1 MTDLRATLE
10 RTLGDIYSFERELV
24 GGGMSRVFVAID
36 RSLGRE
42 IIVKVLS
49 TEVAADLSVERFRRE
64 IHLAAKLQHPH
75 IVPLLSA
82 GEVNGAPYFT
92 MPFVEGESLRARLS
106 RVGELPVP
114 DVVRILRE
122 VASALSYAHKHG
134 VAHRDIKPDN
144 VMLTDEF
151 ALVTDFG
158 VAKALTESSK
168 GPGAATLTG
177 LGVTLG
183 TPAYM
188 APEQATADPSIDHRA
203 DLYAVGVMAYEM
215 LTGSLPF
222 AGRSMQATLVAHAI
236 EKPEPI
242 ERRRPA
248 IPQALAV
255 LIMRC
260 LEKHPADRPQSAAEL
275 LTTLDALQTD
285 HGMSAQSAATWRR
298 NIGIAAAVAGVIVVA
313 VAVIYVMANRRDLA
327 GGAQPVTQLRSVA
340 VLPLSNV
347 GGDAKDE
354 YFSDG
359 MTDELA
365 NALSKL
371 PGLRVASRT
380 SAYAFKGKKD
390 ADVGEIGRKL
400 HVQAILEGTVRR
412 SGDRLR
418 VGAQLTNVSDGF
430 AIWSDTYE
438 RRTSDI
444 FAVQDDIARA
454 IATAL
459 KLKLGDSAADLAST
473 SHGTESVDAYDS
485 FLRGRYL
492 WNRRGAA
499 NLRRAL
505 AYFEESIA
513 RDPRF
518 ARAYAGLA
526 ITYAILPEYTDA
538 VPRDALA
545 KTRSAAT
552 RALAL
557 DSTLAEAHTALGLA
571 AVHAWD
577 FRAGEAEYQKA
588 IALDPQ
594 YPTAHQWYGEL
605 LYHTGRM
612 DSSFVEIRRALAL
625 DPLAPIPP
633 LALGYA
639 LTLAGRYEDAIKQF
653 STADEFAPGLG
664 LTRELLAD
672 AHLQMGQTEKAVE
685 ELEEAA
691 RLDNETLSTKGRLC
705 HGYGIAGR
713 TDDARKLLKE
723 IEVRAEKERASWVPR
738 AICHLGLGDR
748 STALDDME
756 AAVKNHE
763 LAVFTAYSPLLD
775 RTWDPVRSDPRWDRI
790 LRSANLGDYIAQALT
805 SRHLATPQ
813 IGHPQN

>member
-10 RTLGDIYSFERELV
+10 RTLGDSYTFEREIV
-24 GGGMSRVFVAID
+24 GGGMSRVFVAMD
-36 RSLGRE
+36 RNLGRQ

-49 TEVAADLSVERFRRE
+49 ADVGAELSVDRFRRE

-92 MPFVEGESLRARLS
+92 MPFVEGESLRAKLS
-106 RVGELPVP
+106 RVGELSIREA
-114 DVVRILRE
+114 VRILRE
-122 VASALSYAHKHG
+122 VASALSYAHRHG
-134 VAHRDIKPDN
+134 VVHRDIKPDN

-168 GPGAATLTG
+168 APGVATLTG

-188 APEQATADPSIDHRA
+188 APEQATADPSVDHRA
-203 DLYAVGVMAYEM
+203 DIYAFGVMAYEM
-215 LTGSLPF
+215 LSGSLPF
-222 AGRSMQATLVAHAI
+222 ARRSTQAMLAAHAI

-242 ERRRPA
+242 EQRRPA
-248 IPQALAV
+248 VPRALAAMV
-255 LIMRC
+255 MRC

-275 LTTLDALQTD
+275 LPTLDSVHTEHEL
-285 HGMSAQSAATWRR
+285 SASPSARR
-298 NIGIAAAVAGVIVVA
+298 RRMRIIGAVAAAIVVVGVVLYA
-313 VAVIYVMANRRDLA
+313 VATGRGLA
-327 GGAQPVTQLRSVA
+327 RGGGGGAQPVAQLRSVA
-340 VLPLSNV
+340 VLPLANV
-347 GGDAKDE
+347 GGDARDE

-371 PGLRVASRT
+371 PGLRIASRT
-380 SAYAFKGKKD
+380 SAYAFKGRKD
-390 ADVGEIGRKL
+390 VDVGEIGRKL
-400 HVQAILEGTVRR
+400 HVQAILEGAVRR

-418 VGAQLTNVSDGF
+418 VGAQLTNVSDGL

-444 FAVQDDIARA
+444 FTVQDDIARA
-454 IATAL
+454 IAGAL
-459 KLKLGDSAADLAST
+459 KLKLGASAAELSST
-473 SHGTESVDAYDS
+473 SHGTENVEAYDS
-485 FLRGRYL
+485 FLRGRYF
-492 WNRRGAA
+492 WNHRGAA

-526 ITYAILPEYTDA
+526 ITLAILPEYTDSP
-538 VPRDALA
+538 PREALA
-545 KTRSAAT
+545 KTRSAAA

-577 FRAGEAEYQKA
+577 FRAGEGEYQKA
-588 IALDPQ
+588 IALDPE

-605 LYHTGRM
+605 LYHTGRL
-612 DSSFVEIRRALAL
+612 DSSFVEIRRAMGL

-633 LALGYA
+633 LAFGYA
-639 LTLAGRYEDAIKQF
+639 LTLAGQYGAAIQQF
-653 STADEFAPGLG
+653 SKADELAPGLG
-664 LTRELLAD
+664 LNRDLIAD
-672 AHLQMGQTEKAVE
+672 AHLQMGQTQKAID

-691 RLDNETLSTKGRLC
+691 RLDSETLLTKGRLC
-705 HGYGIAGR
+705 HAYGVAGR
-713 TDDARKLLKE
+713 TDDARKLLQQ
-723 IEVRAEKERASWVPR
+723 IEARAEKERRSWVPR

-748 STALDDME
+748 SVALDEME
-756 AAVKNHE
+756 AAVRDHE
-763 LAVFTAYSPLLD
+763 IAVFIAYSPLLD
-775 RTWDPVRSDPRWDRI
+775 RTWDPVRGDPRWDRI
-790 LRSANLGDYIAQALT
+790 LRAVNLGDYIAGA
-805 SRHLATPQ
+805 RKP
-813 IGHPQN
+813 

>member
-1 MTDLRATLE
+1 VTDLRATLE
-10 RTLGDIYSFERELV
+10 RTLGDSYTFEREIV
-24 GGGMSRVFVAID
+24 GGGMSRVFVAVD
-36 RSLGRE
+36 RNLGRQ

-49 TEVAADLSVERFRRE
+49 ADVGAELSVDRFRRE

-92 MPFVEGESLRARLS
+92 MPFVEGESLRAKLS
-106 RVGELPVP
+106 RVGELSIREA
-114 DVVRILRE
+114 VRILRE
-122 VASALSYAHKHG
+122 VASALSYAHRHG
-134 VAHRDIKPDN
+134 VVHRDIKPDN

-168 GPGAATLTG
+168 APGVATLTG

-203 DLYAVGVMAYEM
+203 DIYAFGVMAYEM
-215 LTGSLPF
+215 LSGSLPF
-222 AGRSMQATLVAHAI
+222 ARRSTQAMLAAHAI
-236 EKPEPI
+236 ERPEPI
-242 ERRRPA
+242 EQRRPA
-248 IPQALAV
+248 VPHALAAMV
-255 LIMRC
+255 MRC

-275 LTTLDALQTD
+275 LPTLDSVHTEHEL
-285 HGMSAQSAATWRR
+285 SASPSAARR
-298 NIGIAAAVAGVIVVA
+298 RRMRIIGAVAAAIVVVGVVLYA
-313 VAVIYVMANRRDLA
+313 MATGRGLA
-327 GGAQPVTQLRSVA
+327 RGGGGGAQPVAQLRSVA
-340 VLPLSNV
+340 VLPLANV
-347 GGDAKDE
+347 GGDARDE

-371 PGLRVASRT
+371 PGLRIASRT
-380 SAYAFKGKKD
+380 SAYAFKGRKD
-390 ADVGEIGRKL
+390 VDVGEIGRKL
-400 HVQAILEGTVRR
+400 HVQAILEGAVRR

-418 VGAQLTNVSDGF
+418 VGAQLTNVSDGL

-444 FAVQDDIARA
+444 FTVQDDIARA
-454 IATAL
+454 IAGAL
-459 KLKLGDSAADLAST
+459 KLKLGASAAELSST
-473 SHGTESVDAYDS
+473 SHGTENVEAYDS
-485 FLRGRYL
+485 FLRGRYF
-492 WNRRGAA
+492 WNHRGAA

-526 ITYAILPEYTDA
+526 ITLAILPEYTDA
-538 VPRDALA
+538 PPREALA
-545 KTRSAAT
+545 KTRSAAA

-577 FRAGEAEYQKA
+577 FRAGEGEYQKA
-588 IALDPQ
+588 IALDPE

-605 LYHTGRM
+605 LYHTGRL
-612 DSSFVEIRRALAL
+612 DSSFVEIRRAMGL

-633 LALGYA
+633 LAFGYA
-639 LTLAGRYEDAIKQF
+639 LTLAGQYGAAIQQF
-653 STADEFAPGLG
+653 SKADELAPGLG
-664 LTRELLAD
+664 LNRDLIAD
-672 AHLQMGQTEKAVE
+672 AHLQMGQTQKAID

-691 RLDNETLSTKGRLC
+691 RLDSETLLTKGRLC
-705 HGYGIAGR
+705 HAYGVAGR
-713 TDDARKLLKE
+713 TDDARKLLQQ
-723 IEVRAEKERASWVPR
+723 IEARAEKERRSWVPR

-748 STALDDME
+748 SVALDEME
-756 AAVKNHE
+756 AAVRDHE
-763 LAVFTAYSPLLD
+763 IAVFIAYSPLLD
-775 RTWDPVRSDPRWDRI
+775 RTWDPVRGDPRWDRI
-790 LRSANLGDYIAQALT
+790 LRAVNLGDYIARA
-805 SRHLATPQ
+805 RKP
-813 IGHPQN
+813 

>member
-1 MTDLRATLE
+1 
-10 RTLGDIYSFERELV
+10 
-24 GGGMSRVFVAID
+24 
-36 RSLGRE
+36 
-42 IIVKVLS
+42 
-49 TEVAADLSVERFRRE
+49 
-64 IHLAAKLQHPH
+64 
-75 IVPLLSA
+75 
-82 GEVNGAPYFT
+82 
-92 MPFVEGESLRARLS
+92 
-106 RVGELPVP
+106 
-114 DVVRILRE
+114 
-122 VASALSYAHKHG
+122 
-134 VAHRDIKPDN
+134 
-144 VMLTDEF
+144 
-151 ALVTDFG
+151 
-158 VAKALTESSK
+158 
-168 GPGAATLTG
+168 AATLTG

-203 DLYAVGVMAYEM
+203 DIYSFGVMAYEM
-215 LTGSLPF
+215 LTGSVPF
-222 AGRSMQATLVAHAI
+222 AGRSMQATLAAQAI

-242 ERRRPA
+242 ERRRPG
-248 IPQALAV
+248 IPHALAT

-260 LEKHPADRPQSAAEL
+260 LDKHPADRPQSAAEL
-275 LTTLDALQTD
+275 LTALDSIHTGHGVSALP
-285 HGMSAQSAATWRR
+285 SAARQR
-298 NIGIAAAVAGVIVVA
+298 NMKIIGIVAAVIVVVGA
-313 VAVIYVMANRRDLA
+313 VLYTMTNRRGA
-327 GGAQPVTQLRSVA
+327 GGPGGAQPATQLLSVA
-340 VLPLSNV
+340 VLPLDNV
-347 GGDAKDE
+347 GGDARDE

-390 ADVGEIGRKL
+390 VDVGEIGRKL
-400 HVQAILEGTVRR
+400 HVQAILEGAVRR

-418 VGAQLTNVSDGF
+418 VGAQLTNVSDGL
-430 AIWSDTYE
+430 AMWSDTYE

-444 FAVQDDIARA
+444 FEVQDDIASA

-459 KLKLGDSAADLAST
+459 KLKLGVSAAQLSST
-473 SHGTESVDAYDS
+473 SHGTENAAAYDS

-499 NLRRAL
+499 NLRKAL

-513 RDPRF
+513 RDPLF

-538 VPRDALA
+538 PPPDALEKA
-545 KTRSAAT
+545 GWAAT

-557 DSTLAEAHTALGLA
+557 DSTLGEAHTALGLA

-577 FRAGEAEYQKA
+577 FRGAEAEYQKA

-605 LYHTGRM
+605 LYHTGRL

-633 LALGYA
+633 VAMGYG
-639 LTLAGRYEDAIKQF
+639 LTLAGRHAEAVQQF
-653 STADEFAPGLG
+653 SKADELAPGLG

-672 AHLQMGQTEKAVE
+672 AHLQMGQTQKAVK

-691 RLDNETLSTKGRLC
+691 RLDSEIVLTKGRLC
-705 HGYGIAGR
+705 HAYGVAGR
-713 TDDARKLLKE
+713 TADARKLLKE
-723 IEVRAEKERASWVPR
+723 IEARGEKEAGSLVSR

-748 STALDDME
+748 ARALDEME

-763 LAVFTAYSPLLD
+763 ISVFTAYSPLLD
-775 RTWDPVRSDPRWDRI
+775 RTWDPVRSDPRWERI
-790 LRSANLGDYIAQALT
+790 LRSANLGDYIARA
-805 SRHLATPQ
+805 RKP
-813 IGHPQN
+813 

>member
-1 MTDLRATLE
+1 VTDLRATLE
-10 RTLGDIYSFERELV
+10 RTLGDSYTFEREIV
-24 GGGMSRVFVAID
+24 GGGMSRVFVAVD
-36 RSLGRE
+36 RNLGRQ

-49 TEVAADLSVERFRRE
+49 ADVGAELSVDRFRRE

-92 MPFVEGESLRARLS
+92 MPFVEGESLRAKLS
-106 RVGELPVP
+106 RVGELSIREA
-114 DVVRILRE
+114 VRILRE
-122 VASALSYAHKHG
+122 VASALSYAHRHG
-134 VAHRDIKPDN
+134 VVHRDIKPDN

-168 GPGAATLTG
+168 APGVATLTG

-203 DLYAVGVMAYEM
+203 DIYAFGVMAYEM
-215 LTGSLPF
+215 LSGSLPF
-222 AGRSMQATLVAHAI
+222 ARRSTQAMLAAHAI

-242 ERRRPA
+242 EQRRPA
-248 IPQALAV
+248 VPHALAAMV
-255 LIMRC
+255 MRC

-275 LTTLDALQTD
+275 LPTLDSVHTEHEL
-285 HGMSAQSAATWRR
+285 SASPSARR
-298 NIGIAAAVAGVIVVA
+298 RRMRIIGAAAAIVVVGVVLYA
-313 VAVIYVMANRRDLA
+313 MATGRGLA
-327 GGAQPVTQLRSVA
+327 RGGGGGAQPVAQLRSVA
-340 VLPLSNV
+340 VLPLANV
-347 GGDAKDE
+347 GGDARDE

-380 SAYAFKGKKD
+380 SAYAFKGRKD
-390 ADVGEIGRKL
+390 VDVGEIGRKL
-400 HVQAILEGTVRR
+400 HVQAILEGAVRR

-418 VGAQLTNVSDGF
+418 VGAQLTNVSDGL

-444 FAVQDDIARA
+444 FTVQDDIARA
-454 IATAL
+454 IAGAL
-459 KLKLGDSAADLAST
+459 KLKLGVSAAELSST
-473 SHGTESVDAYDS
+473 SHGTENVEAYDS
-485 FLRGRYL
+485 FLRGRYF
-492 WNRRGAA
+492 WNHRGAA

-526 ITYAILPEYTDA
+526 ITLAILPEYTDSP
-538 VPRDALA
+538 PREALA
-545 KTRSAAT
+545 KTRSAAA

-577 FRAGEAEYQKA
+577 FRAGEGEYQKA
-588 IALDPQ
+588 IALDPE

-605 LYHTGRM
+605 LYHTGRL
-612 DSSFVEIRRALAL
+612 DSSFVEIRRAMGL

-633 LALGYA
+633 LAFGYA
-639 LTLAGRYEDAIKQF
+639 LTLAGQYGAAIQQF
-653 STADEFAPGLG
+653 SKADELAPGLG
-664 LTRELLAD
+664 LNRDLIAD
-672 AHLQMGQTEKAVE
+672 AHLQMGQTQKAID

-691 RLDNETLSTKGRLC
+691 RLDSETLLTKGRLC
-705 HGYGIAGR
+705 HAYGVAGR
-713 TDDARKLLKE
+713 TDDARKLLQQ
-723 IEVRAEKERASWVPR
+723 IEARAEKERRSWVPR

-748 STALDDME
+748 SVALDEME
-756 AAVKNHE
+756 AAVRDHE
-763 LAVFTAYSPLLD
+763 IAVFIAYSPLLD
-775 RTWDPVRSDPRWDRI
+775 RTWDPVRGDPRWDRI
-790 LRSANLGDYIAQALT
+790 LRAVNLGDYIAGA
-805 SRHLATPQ
+805 RKP
-813 IGHPQN
+813 

>member
-10 RTLGDIYSFERELV
+10 RILGDSYSFQRELI
-24 GGGMSRVFVAID
+24 GGGMGRVFVAID
-36 RSLGRE
+36 RTLGRE

-49 TEVAADLSVERFRRE
+49 SEVAADLSLERFRRE
-64 IHLAAKLQHPH
+64 IHLAARLQHPH
-75 IVPLLSA
+75 IVPLLTA
-82 GEVNGAPYFT
+82 GEVDGAPYFT
-92 MPFVEGESLRARLS
+92 MPFVEGESLRAKLT

-114 DVVRILRE
+114 EAVRILRE

-158 VAKALTESSK
+158 VAKALNESSK
-168 GPGAATLTG
+168 APGAATLTG

-188 APEQATADPSIDHRA
+188 APEQATADLSANHRV
-203 DLYAVGVMAYEM
+203 DIYAFGVMAYEM
-215 LTGSLPF
+215 LAGSLPF
-222 AGRSMQATLVAHAI
+222 AGRSMQAMLAAHVI

-248 IPQALAV
+248 IPPALAL

-260 LEKHPADRPQSAAEL
+260 LEKHPADRPQSAADL
-275 LTTLDALQTD
+275 LSTLDELHAD
-285 HGMSAQSAATWRR
+285 HGMPAQPAATRRR
-298 NIGIAAAVAGVIVVA
+298 NRRIIGVIAGVIA
-313 VAVIYVMANRRDLA
+313 VAAILVYAVTNRRGLT
-327 GGAQPVTQLRSVA
+327 GVAQPVTQLRSVA
-340 VLPLSNV
+340 VLPLANV
-347 GGDAKDE
+347 GGDARDE

-390 ADVGEIGRKL
+390 VDVGEIGRKL
-400 HVQAILEGTVRR
+400 HVQAILEGAVRR

-418 VGAQLTNVSDGF
+418 VGAQLTNVSDGL

-438 RRTSDI
+438 RTTSDI

-459 KLKLGDSAADLAST
+459 KLKLGVSAAELSST
-473 SHGTESVDAYDS
+473 AHGTDNVDAYDS

-505 AYFEESIA
+505 AHFEESIA
-513 RDPRF
+513 KDPRF

-526 ITYAILPEYTDA
+526 ITYAILPEYTDSA
-538 VPRDALA
+538 PRDALA

-557 DSTLAEAHTALGLA
+557 DSSLAEAHTALGLA

-577 FRAGEAEYQKA
+577 FHAGEAEYQKA

-605 LYHTGRM
+605 LYHTGRI
-612 DSSFVEIRRALAL
+612 DSSFIEIRRALAL
-625 DPLAPIPP
+625 DPLAPIPH

-639 LTLAGRYEDAIKQF
+639 LTQAGRYEDAIEQY
-653 STADEFAPGLG
+653 SEADELAPGLG
-664 LTRELLAD
+664 LTRMLLAD
-672 AHLQMGQTEKAVE
+672 SHVLMGQTQRAIK

-691 RLDNETLSTKGRLC
+691 RIDSETVLTKGKLC
-705 HGYGIAGR
+705 HAYGIAGR
-713 TDDARKLLKE
+713 SDDARNLLKE
-723 IEVRAEKERASWVPR
+723 IEGRAEKERASWVAR

-748 STALDDME
+748 STTLDEME
-756 AAVKNHE
+756 VAVKNHE
-763 LAVFTAYSPLLD
+763 IEVFTAYSPLLD

-790 LRSANLGDYIAQALT
+790 LRSANLGDYIDGA
-805 SRHLATPQ
+805 RKR
-813 IGHPQN
+813 

>member
-10 RTLGDIYSFERELV
+10 RFLGDSYTFERELI
-24 GGGMSRVFVAID
+24 GGGMSRVFLAID

-49 TEVAADLSVERFRRE
+49 SEVAADLSVERFRRE
-64 IHLAAKLQHPH
+64 IHLAARLQHPH
-75 IVPLLSA
+75 IVPLLTA
-82 GEVNGAPYFT
+82 GEVDGAPYFT
-92 MPFVEGESLRARLS
+92 MPFVEGESLRSRLM

-114 DVVRILRE
+114 EAVRILRE

-158 VAKALTESSK
+158 VAKALSESSRA
-168 GPGAATLTG
+168 PGAATLTG

-188 APEQATADPSIDHRA
+188 APEQATADQSANHRV
-203 DLYAVGVMAYEM
+203 DIYAFGVMAYEM

-222 AGRSMQATLVAHAI
+222 AGRSMQAMLAAHVV

-248 IPQALAV
+248 IPHALAT
-255 LIMRC
+255 LTMRC

-275 LTTLDALQTD
+275 LSTLDELHAD
-285 HGMSAQSAATWRR
+285 HGMSAQPAATRRR
-298 NIGIAAAVAGVIVVA
+298 NTRIIAAVAGVIA
-313 VAVIYVMANRRDLA
+313 VAAIVAYAMTSRRGLT

-340 VLPLSNV
+340 VLPLANV

-390 ADVGEIGRKL
+390 VDVGEIGRKL
-400 HVQAILEGTVRR
+400 HVQAILEGAVRR

-418 VGAQLTNVSDGF
+418 VGAQLTNVSDGL

-444 FAVQDDIARA
+444 FTVQDDIARA
-454 IATAL
+454 IANAL
-459 KLKLGDSAADLAST
+459 KLKLGDSAAELSST
-473 SHGTESVDAYDS
+473 AHGTDNVDAYDS

-505 AYFEESIA
+505 AYFDESIA

-538 VPRDALA
+538 APRDALA
-545 KTRSAAT
+545 KTRSAAA
-552 RALAL
+552 RALAI

-577 FRAGEAEYQKA
+577 FRAGEGEYRKA

-639 LTLAGRYEDAIKQF
+639 LTLAGRHEDAINQF
-653 STADEFAPGLG
+653 SEAEELAPGLG
-664 LTRELLAD
+664 LTRELVAD
-672 AHLQMGQTEKAVE
+672 THLQMGETQKAIS

-691 RLDNETLSTKGRLC
+691 RLDVETVLTKGRLC
-705 HGYGIAGR
+705 HAYGIAGR
-713 TDDARKLLKE
+713 TDDARRLLKE
-723 IEVRAEKERASWVPR
+723 IEARAAKEQASRVSL
-738 AICHLGLGDR
+738 AICHLGFGDR
-748 STALDDME
+748 SAALDEME

-763 LAVFTAYSPLLD
+763 IAVFTAYSPLLD

-790 LRSANLGDYIAQALT
+790 LRSANLGDYIDGA
-805 SRHLATPQ
+805 RKR
-813 IGHPQN
+813 